1 MALQVD
7 DQNSQE
13 LDTYFN
19 AYVYNFE
26 HLIRTNS
33 MIVDRSLFVKEIL
46 AAKNSWVRTFLT
58 FLLALV
64 FADEI
69 KKAIPSAV
77 IRRISEF
84 IRYGELDRFI

>member
-1 MALQVD
+1 MTLQVD
-7 DQNSQE
+7 DQNSQNE

-46 AAKNSWVRTFLT
+46 AAKNPWVRTFFDIL
-58 FLLALV
+58 
-64 FADEI
+64 
-69 KKAIPSAV
+69 
-77 IRRISEF
+77 
-84 IRYGELDRFI
+84 